1 MRRVALLGL
10 GTMGASMAANWLA
23 KGFDLMVWNR
33 TRAKAQALSRFR
45 LVNQRIGFLR
55 FAAAVY
61 SQGVWDGG
69 EVSGYG
75 ER

>member
-1 MRRVALLGL
+1 MHIQSTEWRDQA
-10 GTMGASMAANWLA
+10 GTNTS
-23 KGFDLMVWNR
+23 
-33 TRAKAQALSRFR
+33 LSRFR